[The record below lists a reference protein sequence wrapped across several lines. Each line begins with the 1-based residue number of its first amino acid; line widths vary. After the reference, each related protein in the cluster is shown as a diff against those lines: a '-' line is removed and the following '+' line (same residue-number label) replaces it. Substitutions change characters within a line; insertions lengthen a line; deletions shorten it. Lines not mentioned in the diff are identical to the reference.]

1 MSRKSVL
8 VDIPKLQA
16 ARLAKGYVSALQLD
30 IKLHS
35 LGYKFVYRA
44 VEYKPK
50 GLIEKRIS
58 LDHAIIISKFLE
70 IPFDA
75 VFHSEALSE
84 TELKLYFENF
94 SDGDFKSD
102 ILWDTPTVYMTWDD
116 LYHLTI
122 LRKNVAQQKRALY
135 KIRGNTPRTAE
146 LKTAI
151 KDDLHRKTEQIE
163 HERARVKCYVD
174 GITDE
179 YIRKVIKLH
188 FLDSL
193 PWYLVA
199 AQFYADEGTIRKMA
213 FSYIYQRSGFAC

>member
-30 IKLHS
+30 TKLHL

-50 GLIEKRIS
+50 GCIEKRIS

-75 VFHSEALSE
+75 VFHSETLSE
-84 TELKLYFENF
+84 AELKLYFENF
-94 SDGDFKSD
+94 SEGDFKTN

-116 LYHLTI
+116 LYRLTI
-122 LRKNVAQQKRALY
+122 LRKNVAQQKSALY

-146 LKTAI
+146 LRTAI
-151 KDDLHRKTEQIE
+151 KNDLQCKTEQIE
-163 HERARVKCYVD
+163 HEYARVKCYVD

-188 FLDSL
+188 FLDGL
-193 PWYLVA
+193 PWYLIAV
-199 AQFYADEGTIRKMA
+199 QVYADEDAIQKMA
-213 FSYIYQRSGFAC
+213 FSYVYQRSGFAR